1 MAGIDKLGAELAH
14 ANDSDAGI
22 PLDTYF
28 DLISQWGI
36 DRNITAE
43 GGATVMAQ
51 MSKMTEEF
59 AEFLGTW
66 AKVETCALE
75 VGDALDYVDTVVEAP
90 QYAYER
96 ALKESIEDD
105 FGDMLVCLIQA
116 MRLAGTD
123 MRTCLAK
130 AWDDIKDRK
139 GRMENGKF
147 VKEP

>member
-1 MAGIDKLGAELAH
+1 MEPKLE
-14 ANDSDAGI
+14 D
-22 PLDTYF
+22 F
-28 DLISQWGI
+28 VDLINQWGI

-51 MSKMTEEF
+51 MSKMMEEF

-66 AKVETCALE
+66 DSLNYTKYYELSEEQLE
-75 VGDALDYVDTVVEAP
+75 EHKTQL
-90 QYAYER
+90 
-96 ALKESIEDD
+96 EDD

-130 AWDDIKDRK
+130 SWEDIKDRK

-147 VKEP
+147 VKES